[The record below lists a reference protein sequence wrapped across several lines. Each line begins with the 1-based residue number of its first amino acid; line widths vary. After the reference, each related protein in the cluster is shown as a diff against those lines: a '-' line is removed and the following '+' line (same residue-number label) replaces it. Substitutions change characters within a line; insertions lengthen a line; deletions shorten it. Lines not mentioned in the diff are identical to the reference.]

1 MMHLVEMVYIAPWDR
16 LLGLGDVDVDG
27 VEGIEFGAIVA
38 MIGGTEGDGQLAC
51 VLALSLSN

>member
-1 MMHLVEMVYIAPWDR
+1 MHLVEMVYIAPWDR